1 MSDIF
6 IGYSRSDLVIA
17 EQLVQRLRQEGW
29 GVFID
34 KQTHVGRRWHREIE
48 RELHDAKAVVVL
60 WSAVS
65 RDSDFVLE
73 EAEYGKRKNI
83 LFPAFIE
90 AVECPYGFSRIQ
102 AADLVGWNNQPR
114 HSGFSQLLDSLRIHL
129 NGELAKPA
137 QPNARHL
144 LTTGQTF
151 RDKLQCG
158 GEGPLM
164 MVIPAGRFLMGS
176 PNRDSER
183 PQHEVQITQP
193 FALGVYVVTFD
204 EYDLFCRETRAKKP
218 SDNHWGRENRP
229 VINVPWQD
237 AQEYCAW
244 LSKQSSRRYRLPS
257 EAEWEYACRSGTE
270 TPYHTGENITQ
281 KQANF
286 AGEQTLPVGSFP
298 PNAFGLYDMH
308 GNVWEWCQD
317 EWHDSYQGAPSD
329 GSSWE
334 DGGNEA
340 RVLRGGS
347 WNVYP
352 DDVRASVRYDGD
364 PVDRDDGIG
373 FRVLC
378 SSPIE

>member
-1 MSDIF
+1 M
-6 IGYSRSDLVIA
+6 
-17 EQLVQRLRQEGW
+17 
-29 GVFID
+29 FID
-34 KQTHVGRRWHREIE
+34 KQTRVGRRWHQEIE
-48 RELHDAKAVVVL
+48 RELHEARAVAVL
-60 WSAVS
+60 WSAIS

-90 AVECPYGFSRIQ
+90 AMECPYGFGRIQ
-102 AADLVGWNNQPR
+102 TADLVGWNNQPG

-129 NGELAKPA
+129 NGESVKPV
-137 QPNARHL
+137 QPNAKPL
-144 LTTGQTF
+144 MTVGQTF
-151 RDKLQCG
+151 RDKLHCG

-176 PNRDSER
+176 PNRESEK
-183 PQHEVQITQP
+183 PQHEVQIAQP

-218 SDNHWGRENRP
+218 SDNDWGRENRP
-229 VINVPWQD
+229 VINVSWQD
-237 AQEYCAW
+237 AQKYCAW

-286 AGEQTLPVGSFP
+286 AGQQTLPVDSFP
-298 PNAFGLYDMH
+298 PNAFGLHDMH

-317 EWHDSYQGAPSD
+317 EYHNSYQGAPSD

-334 DGGNEA
+334 DGKSEA
-340 RVLRGGS
+340 RELRGGS
-347 WNVYP
+347 WSDGP
-352 DDVRASVRYDGD
+352 GGVRASARNSSRPDSRLGD
-364 PVDRDDGIG
+364 YG

-378 SSPIE
+378 SSPIGE